1 MEVKEMELRQG
12 LSIQEKLRIL
22 ADAAKYDVACTSSGV
37 DRKGMKG
44 SLGNS
49 KACGICHSFSAD
61 GRCISLLKILLT
73 NECVFDCHYCVN
85 RCSNDVPR
93 AAFTP
98 DEVCQLTMEFLTANT
113 VQTGYRTI
121 QSVLHLPLGNCVS

>member
-37 DRKGMKG
+37 DRKGM
-44 SLGNS
+44 N
-49 KACGICHSFSAD
+49 
-61 GRCISLLKILLT
+61 
-73 NECVFDCHYCVN
+73 
-85 RCSNDVPR
+85 
-93 AAFTP
+93 
-98 DEVCQLTMEFLTANT
+98 ANT

-121 QSVLHLPLGNCVS
+121 QSVLHLHPGNCVS

>member
-1 MEVKEMELRQG
+1 MKEMMEVKEMELRQG

-61 GRCISLLKILLT
+61 GRCISLLKVLLT
-73 NECVFDCHYCVN
+73 NHCVYDCKYCAN
-85 RCSNDVPR
+85 RVSNDTEPVSY
-93 AAFTP
+93 T
-98 DEVCQLTMEFLTANT
+98 
-113 VQTGYRTI
+113 
-121 QSVLHLPLGNCVS
+121 HLGSSWMPSGCNLSGNREDADKRSYPCSYQR